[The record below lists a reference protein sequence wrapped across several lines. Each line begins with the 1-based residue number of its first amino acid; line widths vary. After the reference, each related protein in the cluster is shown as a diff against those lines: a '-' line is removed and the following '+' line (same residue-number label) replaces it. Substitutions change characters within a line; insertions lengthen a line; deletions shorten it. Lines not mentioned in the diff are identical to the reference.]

1 MADTNTQDLTSIGQL
16 KKLALRSKSA
26 ADAASAIAA
35 KGIKS
40 VKYENN
46 TLSFYTSEDMSGTAV
61 ATANLPEEMFLN
73 QANTKFVEKF
83 AWTEATYPG
92 STNPNLEGKP
102 VMVLAVHGDDGDTY
116 SFLNV
121 EKLMNVYTAGT
132 GDGSAAVVID
142 GYTIKVNV
150 NISAEAGNALV
161 KKADGLYV
169 PAVDVTGKA
178 DKDTDAVEGH
188 IAKFDA
194 NGNPVDSGAKMATD
208 AEVDAML
215 EEVFGPAV

>member
-1 MADTNTQDLTSIGQL
+1 M
-16 KKLALRSKSA
+16 KKLAIRSKSA
-26 ADAASAIAA
+26 ADAAAAAA

-46 TLSFYTSEDMSGTAV
+46 TLSFYTSEDMSGAAV

-73 QANTKFVEKF
+73 QANTKFVENFTWSAEK
-83 AWTEATYPG
+83 YPG
-92 STNPNLEGKP
+92 STNPNLDGKP
-102 VMVLAVHGDDGDTY
+102 VMVLAVHGDDGDTF

-142 GYTIKVNV
+142 GYTIKVNA
-150 NISAEAGNALV
+150 NISSEAGNALV
-161 KKADGLYV
+161 KKEDGSLYV
-169 PAVDVTGKA
+169 PTVDVTGKA

-215 EEVFGPAV
+215 DEVFGPAV